1 MSRSIV
7 VLILISLL
15 FWSSL
20 SFANSYV
27 RGSWSCE
34 DFAEGERLHKKYP
47 DDVDFKTGYA
57 RCLVLK
63 GEVEGNRSL
72 ISDGLKRLYNLVEFH
87 NEVYAAWII
96 ANHIKTGGTFEKDDE
111 DKYNEARSAFV
122 KVWALINRDPS
133 YPHNGN
139 RIYELDLD
147 IHIRTAFYAA
157 LMAYSG
163 FTTGLESSNNALYI
177 ASPSYT
183 GNKDLKTFS
192 QYDNREGLLKLAL
205 EYAEDCLAVPR
216 HFNSHLYNYYRNGC
230 LILKTAIEGTEEF
243 EDLVSLEMRRQ
254 TALITTVTIACE
266 ETDPNCINGYKTQL
280 CKDDILQ
287 CEEYHVIFD
296 QLWAQDGKVYSDL
309 NANFAPAMTASD

>member
-1 MSRSIV
+1 MFRFCLWI
-7 VLILISLL
+7 LILCLP
-15 FWSSL
+15 SL

-27 RGSWSCE
+27 RGDMSCE
-34 DFAEGERLHKKYP
+34 DFAEGERLHNKYP
-47 DDVDFKTGYA
+47 DRLGFATGYA

-96 ANHIKTGGTFEKDDE
+96 ANHIMTDGTFDEYDE
-111 DKYNEARSAFV
+111 DRHNEARAAFV

-139 RIYELDLD
+139 RIYELEYD
-147 IHIRTAFYAA
+147 IHIKAAYLAA
-157 LMAYSG
+157 LMAYNA
-163 FTTGLESSNNALYI
+163 FTKGLEGSNNALYI
-177 ASPSYT
+177 ASPTYT

-192 QYDNREGLLKLAL
+192 QYDNREGLLKLAM
-205 EYAEDCLAVPR
+205 EYAEGCLAVPQ
-216 HFNSHLYNYYRNGC
+216 HFNSNLFRVYRNGC

-254 TALITTVTIACE
+254 TALITTVPCKE
-266 ETDPNCINGYKTQL
+266 EEPDCDVYNRPL

-309 NANFAPAMTASD
+309 RTLFRPYRTASK